1 MANTDLTSQNAV
13 MKELY
18 GQPIQTVEDLV
29 YRTNP
34 LLALLKKDESAGG
47 KYIPVPIIT
56 SPGTSS
62 STFSS
67 ALSDQSPSESN
78 AFLMTRKKD
87 YAIATIDWETVL
99 ASQTDKEAFVKAL
112 KFAVDGAFRGCT
124 NRIATKLFLDGTGT
138 FGAIST
144 IGSVGTGI
152 IQLTNV
158 GDVARFEKNDVLQ
171 ANATS
176 GGTPRATLGY
186 VIAVNRRA
194 GQITVS
200 DTSVTGAAGNPTGW
214 TTSDSLLIRGNNNAC
229 IAGLS
234 AWLPSTAPTTG
245 DSFYGVDR
253 SEEVE
258 RLSGW
263 YHDGSGQNIEEAIID
278 LLSFVSREGGM
289 PDKFITN
296 PISYAALE
304 KQLGSKVQYTTLE
317 GPGKIR
323 FNALKINGPSG
334 VIDVL
339 QDRSCPSA
347 TGFALQMDTWT
358 LLSLDRAP
366 HVEDYGSD
374 EFLRTTADAVEAR
387 VNSYSNLACNA
398 PGWNGRVLLPV

>member
-34 LLALLKKDESAGG
+34 LLALLKKDEEAGG

-67 ALSDQSPSESN
+67 ALSDQAPADSS

-99 ASQTDKEAFVKAL
+99 ASQTDKMAFVKAL
-112 KFAVDGAFRGCT
+112 KFAVDGAYRGCT

-138 FGAIST
+138 FGT
-144 IGSVGTGI
+144 IAAGGI
-152 IQLTNV
+152 TAGVITLSNP
-158 GDVARFEKNDVLQ
+158 GDIARFERNDVLQ

-186 VIAVNRRA
+186 VIAVNRVA
-194 GQITVS
+194 GTLTVS
-200 DTSVTGAAGNPTGW
+200 DTSITGAAGSPIGW
-214 TTSDSLLIRGNNNAC
+214 VAGDSLLIRGNNNAC
-229 IAGLS
+229 ITGLTG
-234 AWLPSTAPTTG
+234 WLPATVAPG
-245 DSFYGVDR
+245 ENFYGVDR
-253 SEEVE
+253 SKDRS
-258 RLSGW
+258 RLAGY
-263 YHDGSGQNIEEAIID
+263 YHDGSGSNIEEAIID

-304 KQLGSKVQYTTLE
+304 KQLGSKVQYTSLE

-339 QDRSCPSA
+339 QDRSCPTA

-358 LLSLDRAP
+358 LLSLKKAP

-387 VNSYSNLACNA
+387 VNAYSNLACNA